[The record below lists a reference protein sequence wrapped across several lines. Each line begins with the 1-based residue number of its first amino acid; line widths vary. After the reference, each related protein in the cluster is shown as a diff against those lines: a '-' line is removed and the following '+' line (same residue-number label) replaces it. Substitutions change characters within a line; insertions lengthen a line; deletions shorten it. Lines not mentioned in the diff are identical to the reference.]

1 MCTLQRKPF
10 EMWAEKLSNRF
21 MDFCWKLEVLNQT
34 AGSSAVRMMDLVR
47 LLNLGTLRGAT
58 DRGAYSGD
66 RFSSFKKIKT

>member
-1 MCTLQRKPF
+1 
-10 EMWAEKLSNRF
+10 

-66 RFSSFKKIKT
+66 RFSSFKKLKHDENIVMI